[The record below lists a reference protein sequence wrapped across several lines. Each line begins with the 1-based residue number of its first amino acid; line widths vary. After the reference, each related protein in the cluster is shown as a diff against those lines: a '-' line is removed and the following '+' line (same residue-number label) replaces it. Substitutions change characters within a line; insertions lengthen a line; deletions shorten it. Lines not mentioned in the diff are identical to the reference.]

1 MHRLWLFER
10 MVVWVL
16 VALLGAVIIAA
27 LVQVT
32 VDCWSFFWNPAEAGI
47 SVVLGQLFMV
57 LIALELLHTI
67 KLYLQD
73 QHLHVDFV
81 IVVAMIALARKAIIL
96 DFADM
101 SPLAVISLAVLFL
114 ALALGLYLVRR
125 SGDDHVPPDPG

>member
-1 MHRLWLFER
+1 MYRLWWFER
-10 MVVWVL
+10 LVVWAL
-16 VALLGAVIIAA
+16 VALLGLVIVGA
-27 LVQVT
+27 LVQAAGA
-32 VDCWSFFWNPAEAGI
+32 CWRFLWDPTDAGV

-96 DFADM
+96 DFAAM

-114 ALALGLYLVRR
+114 ALAVGLHLLRR
-125 SGDDHVPPDPG
+125 SGVDQSPDHG